1 MRVTRKETDD
11 ARECCKVKYALKNA
25 VILDGTKNM
34 QPVRGSAVLVDR
46 ERITDIVPD
55 TEIPRGYEIVD
66 LGGAYLLPGLINLH
80 VHLATSGKPPKAE
93 KKPPNYK
100 LLFSI
105 LSRSKLVLAV
115 VRRLSAGYA
124 KTALLSGV
132 TTIRTVA
139 GILDIDGQIRD
150 QINAGKRIG
159 PRILSAN
166 TAVSVPNG
174 HFAGSIATEADSPEM
189 AAEHVRQ
196 IAETKPDLIKLM
208 ITGGVMDSSA
218 EGEPGVL
225 RMPAEI
231 VKAACDEAHGLG
243 YMVAAHVESAEGVRV
258 ALENGVDTVEHGAR
272 LTDETIRL
280 FKERGAALISTISP
294 ALPYAEF
301 ELSESHALP
310 IAKKNGRIVMDG
322 MIDCAKTCLE
332 HGIPVGLGNDVGCP
346 FVLHY
351 NFWREL
357 CFYHK
362 YVGATNRDTLYAATL
377 GNAKIVGI
385 DAETGS
391 IEAGKSA
398 DMIVVQNDP
407 LDNLSALRDVSM
419 VIMKGKQIRNPK
431 VKRRDDVDALYDRYL

>member
-1 MRVTRKETDD
+1 M
-11 ARECCKVKYALKNA
+11 KYALKNA
-25 VILDGTKNM
+25 IILNGTKDM
-34 QPVRGSAVLVDR
+34 EPITGMAVLVDR
-46 ERITDIVPD
+46 ERIADI
-55 TEIPRGYEIVD
+55 IPEETIPNGFEVVD

-100 LLFSI
+100 LLFQI
-105 LSRSKLVLAV
+105 LSKSRLVLAV
-115 VRRLSAGYA
+115 IKRMTAGYA
-124 KTALLSGV
+124 KTELMSGV

-139 GILDIDGQIRD
+139 GILDIDAQIRD
-150 QINAGKRIG
+150 QINAGAIIG

-166 TAVSVPNG
+166 TAVSVPGG

-225 RMPAEI
+225 RMPPAI
-231 VKAACDEAHGLG
+231 VKGACEEAHRLG
-243 YMVAAHVESAEGVRV
+243 YLVAAHVESPEGVRV
-258 ALENGVDTVEHGAR
+258 ALENGVDTIEHGAR
-272 LTDETIRL
+272 LTEETIRL
-280 FKERGAALISTISP
+280 FKERGASLICTLSP

-357 CFYHK
+357 CCYHK
-362 YVGATNRDTLYAATL
+362 YIGASNRDSLHAATL

-385 DAETGS
+385 DSETGS
-391 IEAGKSA
+391 IEKGKSA
-398 DMIVVQNDP
+398 DMIVVRDNPLND
-407 LDNLSALRDVSM
+407 LSALRNVSM
-419 VIMKGKQIRNPK
+419 VIIKGKRIRNPR
-431 VKRRDDVDALYDRYL
+431 VKRMKEVDVLFDRYL

>member
-1 MRVTRKETDD
+1 M
-11 ARECCKVKYALKNA
+11 KYALKNA
-25 VILDGTKNM
+25 IILNGTKDM
-34 QPVRGSAVLVDR
+34 EPITGVAVLVDR
-46 ERITDIVPD
+46 ERIADIVPE
-55 TEIPRGYEIVD
+55 TEIPNGFEVVD

-100 LLFSI
+100 LLFQI
-105 LSRSKLVLAV
+105 LSKSRLVLAV
-115 VRRLSAGYA
+115 IKRMTAGYA
-124 KTALLSGV
+124 KTELMSGV

-139 GILDIDGQIRD
+139 GILDIDAQIRD
-150 QINAGKRIG
+150 QINAGNIVG

-166 TAVSVPNG
+166 TAVSVPGG

-189 AAEHVRQ
+189 AVEHVRQ

-225 RMPAEI
+225 RMPPEI
-231 VKAACDEAHGLG
+231 VKAACDEAHRLG
-243 YMVAAHVESAEGVRV
+243 YMVAAHVESPEGVRV
-258 ALENGVDTVEHGAR
+258 ALENGVDTIEHGAR

-280 FKERGAALISTISP
+280 FKERGASLICTLSP

-322 MIDCAKTCLE
+322 MIDCAKACLE

-357 CFYHK
+357 CCYHK
-362 YVGATNRDTLYAATL
+362 YIGASNRDSLHAATL

-385 DAETGS
+385 DSETGS
-391 IEAGKSA
+391 IEKGKSA
-398 DMIVVQNDP
+398 DMIVVRDNPLND
-407 LDNLSALRDVSM
+407 LSALRNVSM
-419 VIMKGKQIRNPK
+419 VIIKGKRIRNPR
-431 VKRRDDVDALYDRYL
+431 VKRMKEVDVLFDRYL

>member
-1 MRVTRKETDD
+1 M
-11 ARECCKVKYALKNA
+11 KYALKNA
-25 VILDGTKNM
+25 IILNGTKDM
-34 QPVRGSAVLVDR
+34 EPITGVAVLVDR
-46 ERITDIVPD
+46 ERIADIVPE
-55 TEIPRGYEIVD
+55 TEIPNGFEVVD

-100 LLFSI
+100 LLFQI
-105 LSRSKLVLAV
+105 LSKSRLVLAV
-115 VRRLSAGYA
+115 IKRMTAGYA
-124 KTALLSGV
+124 KTELMSGV

-139 GILDIDGQIRD
+139 GILDIDAQIRD
-150 QINAGKRIG
+150 QINAGNIVG

-166 TAVSVPNG
+166 TAVSVPGG

-189 AAEHVRQ
+189 AVEHVRQ

-225 RMPAEI
+225 RMPPEI
-231 VKAACDEAHGLG
+231 VKAACEEAHRLG
-243 YMVAAHVESAEGVRV
+243 YMVAAHVESPEGVRV
-258 ALENGVDTVEHGAR
+258 ALENGVDTIEHGAR

-280 FKERGAALISTISP
+280 FKERGASLICTLSP

-322 MIDCAKTCLE
+322 MIDCAKACLE

-357 CFYHK
+357 CCYHK
-362 YVGATNRDTLYAATL
+362 YIGASNRDSLHAATL

-385 DAETGS
+385 DSETGS
-391 IEAGKSA
+391 IEKGKSA
-398 DMIVVQNDP
+398 DMIVVRDNPLND
-407 LDNLSALRDVSM
+407 LSALRNVSM
-419 VIMKGKQIRNPK
+419 VIIKGKRIRNPR
-431 VKRRDDVDALYDRYL
+431 VKRMKEVDVLFDRYL

>member
-1 MRVTRKETDD
+1 M
-11 ARECCKVKYALKNA
+11 KYALKNA
-25 VILDGTKNM
+25 IILNGTKDM
-34 QPVRGSAVLVDR
+34 EPITGVAVLVDR
-46 ERITDIVPD
+46 ERIADIVPE
-55 TEIPRGYEIVD
+55 TEIPNGFEVVD

-100 LLFSI
+100 LLFQI
-105 LSRSKLVLAV
+105 LSKSRLVLAV
-115 VRRLSAGYA
+115 IKRMTAGYA
-124 KTALLSGV
+124 KTELMSGV

-139 GILDIDGQIRD
+139 GILDIDTQIRD
-150 QINAGKRIG
+150 QINAGNIVG

-166 TAVSVPNG
+166 TAVSVPGG
-174 HFAGSIATEADSPEM
+174 HFAGSIATEANSPEM
-189 AAEHVRQ
+189 AVEHVRQ

-225 RMPAEI
+225 RMPPEI
-231 VKAACDEAHGLG
+231 VKAACEEAHRLG
-243 YMVAAHVESAEGVRV
+243 YMVAAHVESPEGVRV
-258 ALENGVDTVEHGAR
+258 ALENGVDTIEHGAR

-280 FKERGAALISTISP
+280 FKERGASLICTLSP

-357 CFYHK
+357 CCYHK
-362 YVGATNRDTLYAATL
+362 YIGASNRDTLHAAAL

-385 DAETGS
+385 DSETGS
-391 IEAGKSA
+391 IEKGKSA
-398 DMIVVQNDP
+398 DMIVVRDNPLND
-407 LDNLSALRDVSM
+407 LSALRNVSM
-419 VIMKGKQIRNPK
+419 VIIKGKRIRNPR
-431 VKRRDDVDALYDRYL
+431 VKRMKEVDVLFDRYL

>member
-1 MRVTRKETDD
+1 M
-11 ARECCKVKYALKNA
+11 KYALKNA
-25 VILDGTKNM
+25 IILNGTKDM
-34 QPVRGSAVLVDR
+34 EPITGMAVLVDR
-46 ERITDIVPD
+46 ERIADIVPE
-55 TEIPRGYEIVD
+55 TAIPNGFEVVD

-100 LLFSI
+100 LLFQI
-105 LSRSKLVLAV
+105 LSKSRLVLAV
-115 VRRLSAGYA
+115 IKRMTAGYA
-124 KTALLSGV
+124 KTELMSGV

-139 GILDIDGQIRD
+139 GILDIDAQIRD
-150 QINAGKRIG
+150 QISAGAIVG

-166 TAVSVPNG
+166 TAVSVSDG

-225 RMPAEI
+225 RMPPEI
-231 VKAACDEAHGLG
+231 VKAACDEAHRLG
-243 YMVAAHVESAEGVRV
+243 YMVAAHVESPEGVRV
-258 ALENGVDTVEHGAR
+258 ALENGVDTIEHGAR

-280 FKERGAALISTISP
+280 FKERGASLICTLSP

-322 MIDCAKTCLE
+322 MIDCAKACLE

-357 CFYHK
+357 CCYHK
-362 YVGATNRDTLYAATL
+362 YIGASNRDSLHAATL

-385 DAETGS
+385 DSETGS
-391 IEAGKSA
+391 IEKGKSA
-398 DMIVVQNDP
+398 DMIVVRDNPLND
-407 LDNLSALRDVSM
+407 LSALRNVSM
-419 VIMKGKQIRNPK
+419 VIIKGKRIRNPR
-431 VKRRDDVDALYDRYL
+431 VKRMKEVDVLFDRYL

>member
-1 MRVTRKETDD
+1 M
-11 ARECCKVKYALKNA
+11 KYALKNA
-25 VILDGTKNM
+25 IILDGTKDM
-34 QPVRGSAVLVDR
+34 EPIAGMAVLV
-46 ERITDIVPD
+46 EQEHIADIIPD
-55 TEIPRGYEIVD
+55 TEIPRGFEIVD
-66 LGGAYLLPGLINLH
+66 LDGAYLLPGLINLH

-100 LLFSI
+100 LLFRI
-105 LSRSKLVLAV
+105 LSKSRLVLAV
-115 VRRLSAGYA
+115 IKRMTAGYA
-124 KTALLSGV
+124 KMELMSGV

-139 GILDIDGQIRD
+139 GILDMDAQVRD
-150 QINAGKRIG
+150 QINAGKIVG
-159 PRILSAN
+159 PRILAAN
-166 TAVSVPNG
+166 TAVSVPGG

-196 IAETKPDLIKLM
+196 IAKTKPDLIKLM

-218 EGEPGVL
+218 DGEPGVL
-225 RMPAEI
+225 RMQPEI
-231 VKAACDEAHGLG
+231 VKAACEEAHRLG

-258 ALENGVDTVEHGAR
+258 ALENGVDTVEHGAP

-280 FKERGAALISTISP
+280 FKERGASLISTISP

-322 MIDCAKTCLE
+322 MIDCAKACVS

-357 CFYHK
+357 CCYHK
-362 YVGATNRDTLYAATL
+362 YVGASNRDTLYAATL

-385 DAETGS
+385 DSETGS
-391 IEAGKSA
+391 IEPGKSA
-398 DMIVVQNDP
+398 DLIVVRGNP
-407 LDNLSALRDVSM
+407 LDDLSVLRSVLM
-419 VIMKGKQIRNPK
+419 VVMKGKRLRDLK
-431 VKRRDDVDALYDRYL
+431 VKRMKDVDALYDRYM

>member
-1 MRVTRKETDD
+1 M
-11 ARECCKVKYALKNA
+11 KYALKNA
-25 VILDGTKNM
+25 IILNGTKDM
-34 QPVRGSAVLVDR
+34 EPITGMAVLVDR
-46 ERITDIVPD
+46 ERIADIVPE
-55 TEIPRGYEIVD
+55 TAIPNGFEVVD

-100 LLFSI
+100 LLFQI
-105 LSRSKLVLAV
+105 LSKSRLVLAV
-115 VRRLSAGYA
+115 IKRMTAGYA
-124 KTALLSGV
+124 KTELMSGV

-139 GILDIDGQIRD
+139 GILDIDTQVRD
-150 QINAGKRIG
+150 QINAGNIVG

-166 TAVSVPNG
+166 TAVSVPGG

-196 IAETKPDLIKLM
+196 IAETKPELIKLM

-225 RMPAEI
+225 RMPPEI
-231 VKAACDEAHGLG
+231 VKAACEEAHRLG
-243 YMVAAHVESAEGVRV
+243 YMVAAHVESPEGVRV

-272 LTDETIRL
+272 LTEETIRL
-280 FKERGAALISTISP
+280 FQERGASLICTISP

-322 MIDCAKTCLE
+322 MIDCAKACLE
-332 HGIPVGLGNDVGCP
+332 RGIPVGLGNDVGCP

-357 CFYHK
+357 CCYHK
-362 YVGATNRDTLYAATL
+362 YVGASNRDTLHAATL

-391 IEAGKSA
+391 IEKGKSA
-398 DMIVVQNDP
+398 DMIVVRDNP
-407 LDNLSALRDVSM
+407 LDDLSALQNVSM
-419 VIMKGKQIRNPK
+419 VIIKGKRIRNPR
-431 VKRRDDVDALYDRYL
+431 VKRMKEVDVLFDRYL

>member
-1 MRVTRKETDD
+1 M
-11 ARECCKVKYALKNA
+11 KYALKNA
-25 VILDGTKNM
+25 IILNGTKDM
-34 QPVRGSAVLVDR
+34 EPITGMAVLVDR
-46 ERITDIVPD
+46 ERIADIVPE
-55 TEIPRGYEIVD
+55 TAIPNGFEVVD
-66 LGGAYLLPGLINLH
+66 LGGAYLLPGMINLH

-100 LLFSI
+100 LLFQI
-105 LSRSKLVLAV
+105 LSKSRLVLAV
-115 VRRLSAGYA
+115 IKRMTSGYA
-124 KTALLSGV
+124 KTELMSGV

-139 GILDIDGQIRD
+139 GILDIDAQIRD
-150 QINAGKRIG
+150 QINAGNIVG

-166 TAVSVPNG
+166 TAVSVPGG

-225 RMPAEI
+225 RMPPEI
-231 VKAACDEAHGLG
+231 VKAACEEAHRSG
-243 YMVAAHVESAEGVRV
+243 YMVAAHVESPEGVRV

-272 LTDETIRL
+272 LTEETIRL
-280 FKERGAALISTISP
+280 FKERGASLICTLSP

-322 MIDCAKTCLE
+322 MIDCAKACLE

-357 CFYHK
+357 CCYHK
-362 YVGATNRDTLYAATL
+362 YVGASNRDTLHAATL

-385 DAETGS
+385 DSETGS
-391 IEAGKSA
+391 IEKGKSA
-398 DMIVVQNDP
+398 DLIVVRDNP
-407 LDNLSALRDVSM
+407 LDDLSALRNVSM
-419 VIMKGKQIRNPK
+419 VIMKGKRIHNPK
-431 VKRRDDVDALYDRYL
+431 VKRMKEVDVLFDRYL

>member
-1 MRVTRKETDD
+1 M
-11 ARECCKVKYALKNA
+11 KYALKNTI
-25 VILDGTKNM
+25 ILNGTKDM
-34 QPVRGSAVLVDR
+34 EPITGMAVLVDR
-46 ERITDIVPD
+46 ERIADIVPE
-55 TEIPRGYEIVD
+55 TAIPNGFEDVD
-66 LGGAYLLPGLINLH
+66 LGSAYLLPGLINLH

-100 LLFSI
+100 LLFQI
-105 LSRSKLVLAV
+105 LSKSRLVLAV
-115 VRRLSAGYA
+115 IKRMTAGYA
-124 KTALLSGV
+124 KTELMSGV

-139 GILDIDGQIRD
+139 GILDIDAQIRD
-150 QINAGKRIG
+150 QINAGTIVG

-166 TAVSVPNG
+166 TAVSVPGG

-225 RMPAEI
+225 RMPPEI
-231 VKAACDEAHGLG
+231 VKAACDEAHRLR
-243 YMVAAHVESAEGVRV
+243 YMVAAHVESPEGVRV

-272 LTDETIRL
+272 LTEETIRL
-280 FKERGAALISTISP
+280 FKERGASLICTISP

-322 MIDCAKTCLE
+322 MIDCARTCLK

-357 CFYHK
+357 CCYHK
-362 YVGATNRDTLYAATL
+362 YIGASNRDTLHAATL

-385 DAETGS
+385 DSETGS
-391 IEAGKSA
+391 IEKGKSA
-398 DMIVVQNDP
+398 DLIVVRDNP
-407 LDNLSALRDVSM
+407 LDDLNALRNVSM
-419 VIMKGKQIRNPK
+419 VVMKGKRIHNPK
-431 VKRRDDVDALYDRYL
+431 VKRMKEVDALFDRYL